1 MIKKLT
7 VMVLSGMICLL
18 GVSSVLAQTS
28 WVSPQEY
35 EKATGER
42 IERFNEAPMLKTQVA
57 AGELPR
63 VEERLPKNP
72 KVVKPLN
79 EIGAYG
85 GTLNR
90 GTASP
95 TIGNYLLENMTTEPL
110 FQFPWPFPGSGPVES
125 NLADKWE
132 FSEDGTGLTVHLREG
147 IKWSDGYPF
156 TADDVLF
163 YWEDVLFNEK
173 SLVTPNPNLYI
184 EKGVAPELEKID
196 DYTVKF
202 TFPYPFFFAETAFTV
217 LREWAWPKHYMKQFH
232 PDYNENATWEE
243 WNKHIDWIHRGK
255 VTLQAW
261 MLDWYEPGG
270 DLVVVRNPYYWKVD
284 TEGNQLPYIDR
295 VRVHAVESRET
306 IALKN
311 VAGELDWDCMWVGTQ
326 HLSMFMEEKERKD
339 YDVGFARV
347 SGMAFYFN
355 YDTPDE
361 TARKI
366 MRNVN
371 FRRAF
376 SLAINREMANRV
388 MFSDM
393 LYPSSWTFST
403 TSAYYDEEVAKLY
416 TEFDPERAKQLLD
429 EAGFKDR
436 DGDGWRELPTGEE
449 VKLIVD
455 VSQHDLYVPLLEMVV
470 EDLAKVGV
478 KLVMNVQLQQL
489 IGIRRAAGEFQMHVW
504 DFYGVDE
511 PLAMLELWVP
521 VSESLPFW
529 HPKAF
534 ETVLHPEDSFDE
546 AYAQFA
552 EILMKA
558 RGLPYQERVV
568 LMKKANN
575 LMAEN
580 VFGVHLG
587 YYMRP
592 FIVSNR
598 IGNAAKSVARS
609 DAFGGDTPPFR
620 VHQFY
625 VKYER

>member
-1 MIKKLT
+1 VIKKLT
-7 VMVLSGMICLL
+7 VMMVSWMVCLL
-18 GVSSVLAQTS
+18 GVSPVLAQTS

-57 AGELPR
+57 AGELAPL
-63 VEERLPKNP
+63 EERLPKNP
-72 KVVKPLN
+72 KVVKPHS
-79 EIGAYG
+79 EIGTYG
-85 GTLNR
+85 GTLHR
-90 GTASP
+90 GTAGS
-95 TIGNYLLENMTTEPL
+95 TVDTYIIQFMTAEPL

-125 NLADKWE
+125 NLADRWE
-132 FSEDGTGLTVHLREG
+132 FSEDGTELTVHLREG

-163 YWEDVLFNEK
+163 CWKDVLFNEK
-173 SLVTPNPNLYI
+173 SLVTPSPNLYV
-184 EKGVAPELEKID
+184 EKGVAPELEKIG
-196 DYTVKF
+196 DYTIKF
-202 TFPYPFFFAETAFTV
+202 TFPRPFFFAETAFTV
-217 LREWAWPKHYMKQFH
+217 VPVWAWPKHYMKQFH

-243 WNKHIDWIHRGK
+243 WNKHTDLIHHTK

-270 DLVVVRNPYYWKVD
+270 DLVMVRNPYYWKVD
-284 TEGNQLPYIDR
+284 PEGNQLPYIDR
-295 VRVHAVESRET
+295 VRVHAVADRQT
-306 IALKN
+306 IALKCL
-311 VAGELDWDCMWVGTQ
+311 AGELDWDCMWVGTQ
-326 HLSMFMEEKERKD
+326 HLSMFMEEKARKD

-355 YDTPDE
+355 YDCPDE
-361 TARKI
+361 TVRKI

-376 SLAINREMANRV
+376 SLAINREMLNRV
-388 MFSDM
+388 MYSDM
-393 LYPSSWTFST
+393 LYPSSWTFSAN
-403 TSAYYDEEVAKLY
+403 SAYYDEEVAKLY
-416 TEFDPERAKQLLD
+416 AEFNPEKAKQLLD

-436 DGDGWRELPTGEE
+436 DGDGWRELPTGEPL
-449 VKLIVD
+449 KLIVD
-455 VSQHDLYVPLLEMVV
+455 CSQHDLYTPSLEMVV
-470 EDLAKVGV
+470 DDLAKVGV

-489 IGIRRAAGEFQMHVW
+489 IGLRRGTGEFQIHVW

-521 VSESLPFW
+521 MQENLPFW
-529 HPKAF
+529 HLKAS
-534 ETVLHPEDSFDE
+534 EAVLHPEDSFDK

-558 RGLPYQERVV
+558 RGLPYEERVA

-580 VFGVHLG
+580 VFNVHVG

-598 IGNAAKSVARS
+598 IGNAAKSIARS